1 MYFLANIKQNIFLP
15 SIFFDKN
22 IKKKIISSLINTV
35 EGTKTGPFGTI
46 VIVIGISNCLNKG
59 KLLPGSSSALY
70 NINYKAITFRVFKG
84 EIVDSILTNT
94 TRLGVFCESGPL
106 QIFVSKQFIPDNY
119 YYDDLNK
126 CFQSKSYQS
135 QQIKKDKIIRVRIIG
150 LRNESNFT
158 QAIGSIK
165 ESYLGLNYSCA
176 VRET

>member
-1 MYFLANIKQNIFLP
+1 MYFLAKIKQNIFLP
-15 SIFFDKN
+15 SLYFDKN
-22 IKKKIISSLINTV
+22 IKKRIVSSLITTV

-46 VIVIGISNCLNKG
+46 VIVIGIGNCLNKG

-84 EIVDSILTNT
+84 EIVDSILTNA

-126 CFQSKSYQS
+126 CFQSKTYQNEK
-135 QQIKKDKIIRVRIIG
+135 IRKDMIIRVRIIG
-150 LRNESNFT
+150 LREESNFT
-158 QAIGSIK
+158 QAIGSIN
-165 ESYLGLNYSCA
+165 ECFLGLKSVKA
-176 VRET
+176 VREN